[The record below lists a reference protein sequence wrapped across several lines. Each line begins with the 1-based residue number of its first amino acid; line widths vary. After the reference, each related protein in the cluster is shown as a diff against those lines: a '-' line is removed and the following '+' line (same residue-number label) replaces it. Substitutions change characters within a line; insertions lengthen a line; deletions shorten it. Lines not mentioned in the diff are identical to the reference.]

1 MLSLYEASYHS
12 IEGEEELDEAGKI
25 AMEHLICLDRSLLC
39 PQLVEEIDHALE
51 IPLHWRMLRIHTRWF
66 IDAYGRRENFN
77 PTLLELAKLDF
88 NIVQSIYKT
97 ELQEMSMWWKNL
109 GLACTELNFIRD
121 RLVENYFW
129 AVGFTFQPEFGI
141 SRKAITKIISLVA
154 TIDDIYDVYG
164 ALDEL
169 ELFTNVVEN
178 LQRQLKSLWLLLP
191 ETIKKIAQEE
201 KYIHRRD
208 KLKEEVRYLIGQ
220 QHDLIKQLELQDAM
234 RRLGLDYHFN
244 SEIKNLLNSISSSKQ
259 NIEDLILNNNL
270 HGSALLFRL
279 LREHGINNAPILR
292 VDALTSCFKKVRE
305 NFQLNH
311 QHNIKEIISLYEA
324 SYLAVEGEE
333 VLDEMRD
340 FAVEYLSHLDRS
352 LLSQE
357 LTEEIDHAL
366 ELPLHWRL
374 SRLHTRW
381 YIDAYGKQENVNPV
395 LLELAKLDFNI
406 VPSIYTIE
414 LKEMSRWWRN
424 IGLVS
429 DEINFSRDRLVE
441 NFSLAVGETFQ
452 PKFWRCRKA
461 ITKINCFIALIDD
474 IYDVY
479 GTLDELKIFTNAIED
494 DLKLFGIIRWNIA
507 TAQQLPD
514 PMKICL
520 AALFSTMNN
529 ISSSFSIEKELDALL
544 YLKRMEEIPRG
555 EKANSVQCYM
565 KEKDVSES
573 IARDY
578 TRHLVRNFW
587 KKLNGE
593 LIEFSTSIGSFKEG
607 ILGVPRTAQF
617 LYQNGDG
624 YAIDDGK
631 IRDQIFY
638 MIIEPIPL

>member
-1 MLSLYEASYHS
+1 MA
-12 IEGEEELDEAGKI
+12 
-25 AMEHLICLDRSLLC
+25 
-39 PQLVEEIDHALE
+39 
-51 IPLHWRMLRIHTRWF
+51 
-66 IDAYGRRENFN
+66 
-77 PTLLELAKLDF
+77 
-88 NIVQSIYKT
+88 
-97 ELQEMSMWWKNL
+97 
-109 GLACTELNFIRD
+109 
-121 RLVENYFW
+121 
-129 AVGFTFQPEFGI
+129 
-141 SRKAITKIISLVA
+141 
-154 TIDDIYDVYG
+154 
-164 ALDEL
+164 
-169 ELFTNVVEN
+169 
-178 LQRQLKSLWLLLP
+178 LLLQLP
-191 ETIKKIAQEE
+191 LFPFNNMQPLYSSFSSTPFIGHRQKISKYYPVRCLPTTNFPLSSPARPTTNYQPTFWDYNYIQSLQIDFTEE
-201 KYIHRRD
+201 KHILQRD

-220 QHDLIKQLELQDAM
+220 QRDLIKQLELLDAM

-259 NIEDLILNNNL
+259 NIDDLMLNNNL

-305 NFQLNH
+305 NFKPNH

-333 VLDEMRD
+333 ELDEMRE
-340 FAVEYLSHLDRS
+340 FAMEYLSHLDRS

-381 YIDAYGKQENVNPV
+381 YIDAYGKQENVNPI

-406 VPSIYTIE
+406 VQSIYKIE
-414 LKEMSRWWRN
+414 LKEMSRWWSN

-441 NFSLAVGETFQ
+441 NFSLAVGYTFQ

-479 GTLDELKIFTNAIED
+479 GTLDELKIFTNAIEE
-494 DLKLFGIIRWNIA
+494 WNIA

-520 AALFSTMNN
+520 AALFSTMND
-529 ISSSFSIEKELDALL
+529 ISSSFSIEKELDVLL
-544 YLKRMEEIPRG
+544 YLKRMWVDICKGFLIEAEWTYNGYTPKLIDYLENGWVTVSGTCVLTTLYSLSDDTTVETLKSWNFYPPIVRYSSMLFRLYNDLGTCKEEIQRG

-565 KEKDVSES
+565 KEIDVSES
-573 IARDY
+573 IARDH

-624 YAIDDGK
+624 YAIDNGK